1 MSAARILTF
10 VGNDAIAV
18 ARASNRSP
26 EVQEDGTGRW
36 VSGSLWKLSAV
47 ASRTPDQVRLRATPR
62 VLAEAIVGTSIPR
75 RRMPLADQ
83 LRELVPALESPVQRD
98 AMEMIIDRMGA
109 QQ

>member
-1 MSAARILTF
+1 MSSARILNF

-26 EVQEDGTGRW
+26 EVKEEGGERW
-36 VSGSLWKLSAV
+36 TIGSLWKLSAV
-47 ASRTPDQVRLRATPR
+47 ASREPDRVRLRATPR

-83 LRELVPALESPVQRD
+83 LRELVPTLESPVQRD
-98 AMEMIIDRMGA
+98 AMEMIIDRMTG
-109 QQ
+109 